1 MHFILFHFVSTV
13 NVENVR
19 DSLKKCMDPE
29 VPLSIVDM
37 GLIYGI
43 DVTENNDVNI
53 KMTMTT
59 KGCPLH
65 ETMVDDVKRY
75 AKKVSGVNN
84 VDVEIVWDPPWTMDK
99 MSDNAKAMMKTMGA
113 QSTPAPINY
122 ETAVPQGVGKLVKQE
137 DGSLVLANEHE
148 QGFMVNQAII
158 DFWKSCNGQRKV
170 TELVDLFAQQTG
182 LQRTQVEK
190 EVMQLLKQLHEG
202 GLLVIP
208 NQNDAPNVEFKKSN

>member
-1 MHFILFHFVSTV
+1 MSTV

-99 MSDNAKAMMKTMGA
+99 MSDEAKAMMKTMGA
-113 QSTPAPINY
+113 QNTPAPINY
-122 ETAVPQGVGKLVKQE
+122 ETAVPQGVGNLVKQE

>member
-1 MHFILFHFVSTV
+1 MESVSEEQIR
-13 NVENVR
+13 N
-19 DSLKKCMDPE
+19 SLKQCMDPE

-43 DVTENNDVNI
+43 NISENNDVKI

-65 ETMVDDVKRY
+65 DTMVDDVTRY
-75 AKKVSGVNN
+75 TKKVPGVNN
-84 VDVEIVWDPPWTMDK
+84 VQIDIVWDPPWTKDK
-99 MSDNAKAMMKTMGA
+99 MSDEAKAMMQKMGS
-113 QSTPAPINY
+113 QNTPAPINY
-122 ETAVPQGVGKLVKQE
+122 ETALPQGVGKLVKQE
-137 DGSLVLANEHE
+137 DGSMMLANEHD

-158 DFWKSCNGQRKV
+158 DFWKSCNGKRKV

-190 EVMQLLKQLHEG
+190 EVMQLIKQLYDG

-208 NQNDAPNVEFKKSN
+208 SQSAVPNVEFKKIN

>member
-1 MHFILFHFVSTV
+1 MSTV
-13 NVENVR
+13 NPDQIR
-19 DSLKKCMDPE
+19 DSLMQCMDPE

-43 DVTENNDVNI
+43 DVTDNNDVNI

-99 MSDNAKAMMKTMGA
+99 MSDTAKAMMKTMGS
-113 QSTPAPINY
+113 QNTPAPINY

-208 NQNDAPNVEFKKSN
+208 NQNDAPNVEFKGRN

>member
-1 MHFILFHFVSTV
+1 MELVSEEQIR
-13 NVENVR
+13 N
-19 DSLKKCMDPE
+19 SLKQCMDPE

-43 DVTENNDVNI
+43 NVSENNDVKI

-65 ETMVDDVKRY
+65 DTMVDDVTRY
-75 AKKVSGVNN
+75 TKKVPGVNN
-84 VDVEIVWDPPWTMDK
+84 VQVDIVWDPPWTKDK
-99 MSDNAKAMMKTMGA
+99 MSDEAKAMMQKMGS
-113 QSTPAPINY
+113 QNTPAPINY
-122 ETAVPQGVGKLVKQE
+122 ETALPQGVGKMVKQE
-137 DGSLVLANEHE
+137 DGSMMLANEHD

-158 DFWKSCNGQRKV
+158 DFWRSCNGKKKV

-190 EVMQLLKQLHEG
+190 EVMQLIKQLYDG

-208 NQNDAPNVEFKKSN
+208 SQSAVPNVEFKKIN

>member
-1 MHFILFHFVSTV
+1 MSTV
-13 NVENVR
+13 NEDQVR
-19 DSLKKCMDPE
+19 DSLKQCMDPE

-84 VDVEIVWDPPWTMDK
+84 VDVEIVWEPPWTMDK
-99 MSDNAKAMMKTMGA
+99 MSDEAKAMMKTMGS
-113 QSTPAPINY
+113 QNTPAPINY
-122 ETAVPQGVGKLVKQE
+122 ETAVPQGVGNLVKQE
-137 DGSLVLANEHE
+137 DGSLVIANEHA

-208 NQNDAPNVEFKKSN
+208 NQNDAPNVEFKGRN

>member
-1 MHFILFHFVSTV
+1 MSIV

-99 MSDNAKAMMKTMGA
+99 MSDEAKAMMKTMGS
-113 QSTPAPINY
+113 QNTPAPINY
-122 ETAVPQGVGKLVKQE
+122 ETAVPQGVGNLVKQE

-170 TELVDLFAQQTG
+170 TELVDMFAQQTG

>member
-1 MHFILFHFVSTV
+1 MSTV
-13 NVENVR
+13 NPDQIR
-19 DSLKKCMDPE
+19 DSLMQCMDPE

-43 DVTENNDVNI
+43 DVAENNDVNI

-99 MSDNAKAMMKTMGA
+99 MSDEAKAKMKTMGS

-122 ETAVPQGVGKLVKQE
+122 ETAVPQGVGNLIKQE

-148 QGFMVNQAII
+148 PGFMVNQAII
-158 DFWKSCNGQRKV
+158 DFWKSCNGKRKV

-208 NQNDAPNVEFKKSN
+208 NQNDAPNVEFKKSS

>member
-1 MHFILFHFVSTV
+1 MSQISTEQIK
-13 NVENVR
+13 N
-19 DSLKKCMDPE
+19 SLKQCMDPE

-43 DVTENNDVNI
+43 DVSDNNDVNI

-65 ETMVDDVKRY
+65 DTMVDDVTRY
-75 AKKVSGVNN
+75 AKKVPGVNN
-84 VDVEIVWDPPWTMDK
+84 VQVDIVWDPPWTMDK
-99 MSDNAKAMMKTMGA
+99 MSDEAKAKMKGFGN

-122 ETAVPQGVGKLVKQE
+122 ETALPQGVGKMVKQE
-137 DGSLVLANEHE
+137 DGSMMLVNEHE

-158 DFWKSCNGQRKV
+158 DFWKLCNGKRKI
-170 TELVDLFAQQTG
+170 TELVNLFAQQTG
-182 LQRTQVEK
+182 LQRSQVEK
-190 EVMQLLKQLHEG
+190 EVLQLIKQFHDG

-208 NQNDAPNVEFKKSN
+208 DQNATPNVEFKKSN

>member
-1 MHFILFHFVSTV
+1 MSTV
-13 NVENVR
+13 NEDQVR
-19 DSLKKCMDPE
+19 ASLKQCMDPE

-99 MSDNAKAMMKTMGA
+99 MSDEAKAMMKTMGA

>member
-1 MHFILFHFVSTV
+1 
-13 NVENVR
+13 
-19 DSLKKCMDPE
+19 MDPE

-43 DVTENNDVNI
+43 DVTDNNDVNI

-99 MSDNAKAMMKTMGA
+99 MSDEAKAKMKTMGS
-113 QSTPAPINY
+113 QNTPAPINY
-122 ETAVPQGVGKLVKQE
+122 ETAVPQGVGNLVKQE

-170 TELVDLFAQQTG
+170 TELVDMFAQQTG

>member
-1 MHFILFHFVSTV
+1 MSIV
-13 NVENVR
+13 NVDQVR
-19 DSLKKCMDPE
+19 DSLKQCMDPE

-99 MSDNAKAMMKTMGA
+99 MSDTAKAMMKTMGA
-113 QSTPAPINY
+113 QQTPAPINY

-158 DFWKSCNGQRKV
+158 DFWKSCNGERKV

-202 GLLVIP
+202 GLLIIP
-208 NQNDAPNVEFKKSN
+208 NQNDAPNVEFKKSS

>member
-1 MHFILFHFVSTV
+1 MSQVSTEQIK
-13 NVENVR
+13 N
-19 DSLKKCMDPE
+19 SLKQCMDPE

-43 DVTENNDVNI
+43 DVSDNNDVNI

-65 ETMVDDVKRY
+65 DTMVDDVTRY
-75 AKKVSGVNN
+75 AKKVPGVNN
-84 VDVEIVWDPPWTMDK
+84 VQVDIVWDPPWTMDK
-99 MSDNAKAMMKTMGA
+99 MSDEAKAKMKGFGN

-122 ETAVPQGVGKLVKQE
+122 ETALPQGVGKMVKQE
-137 DGSLVLANEHE
+137 DDSMMLVNEHE

-158 DFWKSCNGQRKV
+158 DFWKLCNGKRKV
-170 TELVDLFAQQTG
+170 TDLVNLFAQQTG
-182 LQRTQVEK
+182 LQRSQVEK
-190 EVMQLLKQLHEG
+190 EVLQLIKQFHDG

-208 NQNDAPNVEFKKSN
+208 DQNATPNVEFKKSN

>member
-1 MHFILFHFVSTV
+1 MNTV
-13 NVENVR
+13 NIENVR

-99 MSDNAKAMMKTMGA
+99 MSDEAKAMMKTMGS
-113 QSTPAPINY
+113 QTTPAPINY

-170 TELVDLFAQQTG
+170 AELVDLFAQQTG
-182 LQRTQVEK
+182 LQRNQVEK